1 MHLDRR
7 ADSRIGSWFGVWTN
21 GGSQSIPPETWT
33 PRSNFSTSTRYSD
46 LMTEPTSKRQCGIAK
61 QDDLLRVWLDLF
73 NHVDNP
79 LRRQA
84 AKFRQTQRPRRDLSN
99 RRTSC
104 EVVELSA
111 LRAVRPHTA

>member
-1 MHLDRR
+1 MNQP
-7 ADSRIGSWFGVWTN
+7 A
-21 GGSQSIPPETWT
+21 P
-33 PRSNFSTSTRYSD
+33 
-46 LMTEPTSKRQCGIAK
+46 KRQCEIAK

-84 AKFRQTQRPRRDLSN
+84 AKFRQTQRLRRDLSN